1 MSAQPTCLYCQEAN
15 PADETE
21 CHQCGMPLPAEAAMA
36 GERRLRRFTWF
47 CVGLTIFCIVMFFWL
62 PRSIA

>member
-1 MSAQPTCLYCQEAN
+1 
-15 PADETE
+15 
-21 CHQCGMPLPAEAAMA
+21 MPLPAEAAMA

-47 CVGLTIFCIVMFFWL
+47 CIALTIFCIVMFFWL

>member
-1 MSAQPTCLYCQEAN
+1 MSAQPTCLYCQQTQPGDA
-15 PADETE
+15 TE
-21 CHQCGMPLPAEAAMA
+21 CRRCGMPLPVEAAKA